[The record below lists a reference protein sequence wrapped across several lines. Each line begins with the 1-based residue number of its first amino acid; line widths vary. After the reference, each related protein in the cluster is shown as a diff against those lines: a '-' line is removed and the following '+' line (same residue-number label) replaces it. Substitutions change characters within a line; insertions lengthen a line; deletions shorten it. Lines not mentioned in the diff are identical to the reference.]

1 MPNIYSVDIKNM
13 YISKLELV
21 DKNVENLFDSTVKFH
36 FGEVLVEKDSEFYG
50 NLCHVIVN
58 FRYDDVLATRE
69 EAIAYLKDTFDMTK
83 KELHNF
89 IKENGIDISDEEAF
103 DRLSN
108 NFNSSILFV
117 DYDTLEFRSVVDRKT
132 LKDKKNI
139 YKTFK

>member
-1 MPNIYSVDIKNM
+1 
-13 YISKLELV
+13 
-21 DKNVENLFDSTVKFH
+21 
-36 FGEVLVEKDSEFYG
+36 
-50 NLCHVIVN
+50 
-58 FRYDDVLATRE
+58 
-69 EAIAYLKDTFDMTK
+69 MTK

-89 IKENGIDISDEEAF
+89 IKENDIDISDEEAF

-108 NFNSSILFV
+108 YFNSSILFV